1 MKISIRPAPHS
12 KGCYGHGGACNLYMN
27 HEERCAE
34 NCKRCCEMKHC
45 WAIGEA
51 LEKELTQRGHTVYM
65 ADKKYRKR
73 WPESKASQ
81 ATKDAMALLN
91 AHKPNLHIAIHTN
104 ANSDPTVRA
113 IQVMYPPARYGNRTE
128 LSIEACRQIAAA
140 LKGIYDLPGR
150 VVTRE
155 YSAYEINTCPG
166 AGVYLELG
174 YANTNREDA
183 AFVHNNVLTI
193 ASALADGIDA
203 YGRKIGLVEGDA
215 QEASGVPDTTEPE
228 TDAVYEAYI
237 KPSYIWQLSLWNDN
251 RKTER
256 ICTIRHG
263 ETIFL
268 LSSKPENGYYPAVYG
283 EERGY
288 VDARYVK
295 IERILTPVSGTLRK
309 KASYVWTLNLWA
321 SPKKAE
327 SLAKISGSDLMELL
341 SEAEYNGYYRV
352 RYLGVVGYVDKRYV
366 ERIV

>member
-113 IQVMYPPARYGNRTE
+113 IQVMYPPARYGERTQK
-128 LSIEACRQIAAA
+128 SIAACKCIADA
-140 LKGIYDLPGR
+140 LKKVYDLPDR
-150 VVTRE
+150 VTTRE
-155 YSAYEINTCPG
+155 YSATETNTCPG

-174 YANTNREDA
+174 YGNTNVQDA
-183 AFVHNNVLTI
+183 EFVHNKVQEI
-193 ASALADGIDA
+193 AMALSDGIEAWGVAQGYMDGEAKPIDPIPDETPEEVKLYA
-203 YGRKIGLVEGDA
+203 YL
-215 QEASGVPDTTEPE
+215 
-228 TDAVYEAYI
+228 
-237 KPSYIWQLSLWNDN
+237 KPTYIWNLNLWNDTQ
-251 RKTER
+251 KTESLAV
-256 ICTIRHG
+256 IRHNVP
-263 ETIFL
+263 IYL
-268 LSSKPENGYYPAVYG
+268 HSDKPVDGFYSCYYEG
-283 EERGY
+283 MDGY

-295 IERILTPVSGTLRK
+295 VYGTASTETDGEYLVK
-309 KASYVWTLNLWA
+309 KPTYIWKLNLWSDA
-321 SPKKAE
+321 NKSV
-327 SLAKISGSDLMELL
+327 SLATIGADAMLKVSKVPV
-341 SEAEYNGYYRV
+341 NGFWVVSYR
-352 RYLGVVGYVDKRYV
+352 GQVGYVDARYV
-366 ERIV
+366 KEM

>member
-51 LEKELTQRGHTVYM
+51 LEKELTKRGHTVYM

-128 LSIEACRQIAAA
+128 VSQEACRQIAAA

-155 YSAYEINTCPG
+155 YSAYETNTCPG

-174 YANTNREDA
+174 YANTNVKDA
-183 AFVHNNVLTI
+183 EWVHNKVPEI
-193 ASALADGIDA
+193 AKALADGIEA
-203 YGRKIGLVEGDA
+203 WGIAQGLMMGEA
-215 QEASGVPDTTEPE
+215 QPETQEPVPDE
-228 TDAVYEAYI
+228 TPGTVKLVAYL
-237 KPSYIWQLSLWNDN
+237 KASAIWQLNLWNDTQ
-251 RKTER
+251 KSESLA
-256 ICTIRHG
+256 TIKHNVP
-263 ETIFL
+263 IYL
-268 LSSKPENGYYPAVYG
+268 HSDKPEGGYYSVVYEG
-283 EERGY
+283 KNGY

-295 IERILTPVSGTLRK
+295 VTGAATVVLEGGYLVKKPTYIWKLNLWSDTKKTKSLEVIGADAMKKLAEKPVSGYWHV
-309 KASYVWTLNLWA
+309 SYQD
-321 SPKKAE
+321 K
-327 SLAKISGSDLMELL
+327 D
-341 SEAEYNGYYRV
+341 
-352 RYLGVVGYVDKRYV
+352 GYVDARYV
-366 ERIV
+366 KEL